1 MEKTKE
7 ADKKNTEQLQNAK
20 KELEETKIVK

>member
-7 ADKKNTEQLQNAK
+7 ADKKNTETLQAAK
-20 KELEETKIVK
+20 KQLEETKAVK

>member
-7 ADKKNTEQLQNAK
+7 ADKKNTEQLQTAK
-20 KELEETKIVK
+20 KQLEETKIVK